1 MGSVD
6 PNQERQGHYNGE
18 AYGDDIILGW
28 WCVRPL
34 NGASESLTAGIF
46 YVAVNE

>member
-18 AYGDDIILGW
+18 AHGDDIILEW